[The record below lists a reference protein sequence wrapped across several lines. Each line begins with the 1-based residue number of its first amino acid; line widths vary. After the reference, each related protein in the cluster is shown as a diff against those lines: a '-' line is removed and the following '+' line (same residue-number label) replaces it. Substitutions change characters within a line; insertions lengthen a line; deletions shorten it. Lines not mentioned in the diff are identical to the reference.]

1 MQLIAKTLL
10 GLENILAEEIKAI
23 GGQNIAVLNRAVSF
37 EGEMDMVYKSNL
49 YLRTAISILT
59 PIYSFHAKHENH
71 FYKKVKEFNW
81 EDIMGLKDTFAI
93 KSTVNSEYFTHSHYI
108 SLKTKDAIVDQFYE
122 KYDKRPD
129 VNKYSPTY
137 QLQLHIT
144 DSKCTILLDSSGDSL
159 YKRGYRMQAVDAPM
173 NEALAAGM
181 ILLSGWDKKSTF
193 VDPMCGSG
201 TLPIEAAMIAKNI
214 PPQINRETFAF
225 KNWKLFNEKDWK
237 ACKEEAIKNIK
248 DIEVDIYGFDKEMGA
263 VRKAEIN
270 ANGIPQIAD
279 VIKFQR
285 KAFEKLQKPS
295 EEGILIFN
303 PPYDERMK
311 LSEVDSFYAAMG
323 DNLKTN
329 FTGYQAWIIS
339 SNADAIKSIGL
350 RTSKRIVL
358 YNGKL
363 ECRFLNYDLYKGSKK
378 TKHEDAAKA

>member
-1 MQLIAKTLL
+1 MKLIAKTLL
-10 GLENILAEEIKAI
+10 GLENILGEEIKAI
-23 GGQNIAVLNRAVSF
+23 GGQNIEVLNRAVSF
-37 EGEMDMVYKSNL
+37 EGEMDMVYKANL

-71 FYKKVKEFNW
+71 FYKKIKDFNW
-81 EDIMGLKDTFAI
+81 EDIMGLKDTFVI
-93 KSTVNSEYFTHSHYI
+93 KSTVNSEFFTHSHYI
-108 SLKTKDAIVDQFYE
+108 SLKAKDAIVDQFYE

-129 VNKYSPTY
+129 VNKYAPTY
-137 QLQLHIT
+137 VIQLHIT
-144 DSKCTILLDSSGDSL
+144 GSKCTVLLDSSGDSL
-159 YKRGYRMQAVDAPM
+159 YKRGYRMQAVDAPI

-193 VDPMCGSG
+193 IDPMCGSG

-214 PPQINRETFAF
+214 PPQINRESFAF
-225 KNWKLFNEKDWK
+225 KNWKQYKEKDWLSV
-237 ACKEEAIKNIK
+237 KEEAIKNIK
-248 DIEVDIYGFDKEMGA
+248 EVDVDIYGYDKEMGA
-263 VRKAEIN
+263 VRKADIN
-270 ANGIPQIAD
+270 ANGIPQIEGL
-279 VIKFQR
+279 IKFQR
-285 KAFEKLQKPS
+285 KAFEKLQKPND
-295 EEGILIFN
+295 EGILIFN

-311 LSEVDSFYAAMG
+311 LSEVDDFYAHLG
-323 DNLKTN
+323 DQLKNN

-378 TKHEDAAKA
+378 TKYKNVSEA